1 MSTTLLQLRTLTRYL
16 IDEFESSSKI
26 TWSDAELL
34 EYIND
39 EQRWLWAYLS
49 KQDDSFGLR
58 EATRTTTQGQTNYL
72 YPSDISGN
80 AIRAIYAYVTATD
93 PQEKIQKGSIEEVV
107 ALGITQSDPDSSA
120 KFACLDGYFQLG
132 PPPGST
138 AYTLRIYYNRVPTL
152 LSADSDTMESADIY
166 KEVIATGAAIRALK
180 RIDRDTQKLELKRGE
195 LLQDA
200 ARANSPEDLMQVV
213 PAWKY

>member
-1 MSTTLLQLRTLTRYL
+1 
-16 IDEFESSSKI
+16 
-26 TWSDAELL
+26 LL

-39 EQRWLWAYLS
+39 EQRWLWPTCPSRTIRSVCGKPRAP
-49 KQDDSFGLR
+49 LR
-58 EATRTTTQGQTNYL
+58 KGQTNYL

-80 AIRAIYAYVTATD
+80 AIRAIYAYVSDTD
-93 PQEKIQKGSIEEVV
+93 PQEKIQKGSVEEVV
-107 ALGITQSDPDSSA
+107 ELGITQCRSRQR
-120 KFACLDGYFQLG
+120 FQVRLSG
-132 PPPGST
+132 RLLPVGTAPRQYSLYPAYVLQPGSY
-138 AYTLRIYYNRVPTL
+138 AVKRGFGR
-152 LSADSDTMESADIY
+152 DGSADIY
-166 KEVIATGAAIRALK
+166 KEVIATAPAIRALK